1 MARVVCGVGC
11 WRSDYLLLLLL
22 WWWGE
27 EGDCLSAC
35 WAAAAE
41 VREMA
46 ELTVASTG
54 SSWE

>member
-1 MARVVCGVGC
+1 MLLQ
-11 WRSDYLLLLLL
+11 DYLLLLVL

-27 EGDCLSAC
+27 VAAPGEFLSEEAEL
-35 WAAAAE
+35 E

-46 ELTVASTG
+46 ALTVASTG

>member
-1 MARVVCGVGC
+1 MARVVVVW

-35 WAAAAE
+35 WAAEE